1 MSFNPSQTAT
11 DKLNNIKAQL
21 AAAGSD
27 SDLWKRAWN
36 HDHPWVVSLAA
47 GQKVDE
53 LEKELA
59 AAESAGIIDPLT
71 AGLPGGAGGTLGA
84 IGLPGGAGGALGAI
98 GQPGGIIGDIIGVIG
113 APQNL
118 LTKAIGLATGGIG
131 AILTPVIGII
141 DNKVE
146 ILRAL
151 ESTKNQFDCLVLS
164 DCDGKPHGPLG
175 SVFSDLEQNFMES
188 FQKVYQKGL
197 NELNRFVDRID
208 KFGDGLS
215 DSSLIYYTN
224 QLAHGPMGGFL
235 ESVGATS
242 GFFAPVSDLIGQ
254 LGNATRS
261 NSSTPVLKGIALNTT
276 NDMFNKSPQFVQDLI
291 VDATK
296 VVTSVYNFNFE
307 SVVINDNTL
316 PFIDK
321 RNKERVQQEH
331 ARGKG
336 VAGTANGNKLVKDV
350 FFLTTSNKLVSGIL
364 TKVENLLGSKAFKL
378 FGIYKTL
385 NYFNE
390 ERNKSRSFDG
400 CIDRLLRYVQLIFS
414 ESGDQVM
421 QERCAAICTNL
432 AGNVYNSQDRLN
444 FTIKNNGIFRLNTV
458 QGQVGSGTPPGET
471 TSITGPGPNTGPGT
485 TPIPNPITIT
495 PPSIIS
501 TGDTIPDSE
510 LCEDEED
517 CKDLNY

>member
-1 MSFNPSQTAT
+1 MSFNPSQIV
-11 DKLNNIKAQL
+11 NRQL
-21 AAAGSD
+21 ANMAA
-27 SDLWKRAWN
+27 
-36 HDHPWVVSLAA
+36 
-47 GQKVDE
+47 Q
-53 LEKELA
+53 
-59 AAESAGIIDPLT
+59 T
-71 AGLPGGAGGTLGA
+71 AKDVMSGKSVT
-84 IGLPGGAGGALGAI
+84 
-98 GQPGGIIGDIIGVIG
+98 GQPSNIQNDIKGVIG

-118 LTKAIGLATGGIG
+118 LTQAIGLATRGIG
-131 AILTPVIGII
+131 AILAPVIGII
-141 DNKVE
+141 DNKVD

-151 ESTKNQFDCLVLS
+151 EITKNQFDCLVLS

-175 SVFSDLEQNFMES
+175 GVFSDLEQNFMES

-197 NELNRFVDRID
+197 NELNLFVDNID

-215 DSSLIYYTN
+215 DSSLIYYTT

-254 LGNATRS
+254 LGNATKS
-261 NSSTPVLKGIALNTT
+261 NSSTPVLQGLALNTT
-276 NDMFNKSPQFVQDLI
+276 NAMFNKSPQFVQDLI

-296 VVTSVYNFNFE
+296 VVTSVYSFNFE

-321 RNKERVQQEH
+321 RNP
-331 ARGKG
+331 ARMQLDQGKRG
-336 VAGTANGNKLVKDV
+336 VASTANGNKLVKDV
-350 FFLTTSNKLVSGIL
+350 SFLTTSNNLVSGIL
-364 TKVENLLGSKAFKL
+364 TKVENLLGSKAFRL

-390 ERNKSRSFDG
+390 ERNKSLSFDG

-432 AGNVYNSQDRLN
+432 AGNVYNSQKRLN
-444 FTIKNNGIFRLNTV
+444 FTIKNNGIFRLNTI
-458 QGQVGSGTPPGET
+458 QGQMGAGTPPET
-471 TSITGPGPNTGPGT
+471 ITTGPRPGT

-495 PPSIIS
+495 PPRIIS

-510 LCEDEED
+510 LCEEDED